1 MSIYCKIIVNSHVK
15 TAKSM
20 TKGACMHSS
29 ELLERIRQQ
38 DKEALRELVIRY
50 GKPLYQRLYQ
60 ESGNHETA
68 YEAVKAAFLDLYV
81 TLQKVPCTD
90 ALESLLFSAAL
101 QHQSSALRE
110 EAKQLL
116 ETRLPMELSE
126 KPAMIESRTAQP
138 NTVRVQVKQHG
149 PVSQTAEKAECNQP
163 KQVSRTDMR
172 ALHACAAGELLR
184 MMEEP
189 VAQKSAEEPLFGGPS
204 PAQTALKKTG
214 ASEDPFNRPSK
225 NKRRDGQRSNGRQH
239 RKKKPSRRRGGS
251 NAVTIILL
259 SAFILLLLWIIAGLL
274 IDMGFLPELDLGHAW
289 FNENIAAWF

>member
-38 DKEALRELVIRY
+38 DKEAFRELVIRY

-138 NTVRVQVKQHG
+138 NIVRVQAQQHSH
-149 PVSQTAEKAECNQP
+149 VSQTAEKAECNQP

-189 VAQKSAEEPLFGGPS
+189 VAQRSAEEPLFGGPS
-204 PAQTALKKTG
+204 PAQTASKKNRCFGRFLQPSFKEQAEGRTKIKWPS
-214 ASEDPFNRPSK
+214 ASEEETELVMTALV
-225 NKRRDGQRSNGRQH
+225 
-239 RKKKPSRRRGGS
+239 SRVSSR
-251 NAVTIILL
+251 A
-259 SAFILLLLWIIAGLL
+259 
-274 IDMGFLPELDLGHAW
+274 
-289 FNENIAAWF
+289 